1 MFTFT
6 ATTKGINELNQ
17 LVTSSVQ
24 ESEEI
29 LKHSIS
35 EMDNPALSGLTC
47 NPDYL
52 NLLSNGCRDCLQS
65 VLNTQRND
73 SVQIVILAAR
83 IAHRHSLYLIE
94 GRATSNASPDIMFGE
109 RE

>member
-1 MFTFT
+1 MTIK
-6 ATTKGINELNQ
+6 ASGELSR

-29 LKHSIS
+29 LKHAIS

-52 NLLSNGCRDCLQS
+52 NLLSNGCRDCLDAALTVEQ
-65 VLNTQRND
+65 ND
-73 SVQIVILAAR
+73 SVQIVVLASR

-109 RE
+109 SM